1 MEENMAVEWYLVLGV
16 LLLVEFLLILKLRI
30 NRYKKFMK
38 KENGRLQ
45 TAEIVEWKALY
56 YTRSTIY
63 VLKIIYMENNEKKQ
77 KIMASS
83 NSFLKKY
90 KNENYI
96 SIVTVPGT
104 DFIFFQEEKWTR
116 QNVVLKIIAII
127 ISIVTLPLFFVG
139 VLRVLLNGVWQTGLF
154 LFTLIVFVYIQESME
169 NISNHK
175 SRMAYNTNLTCEKV
189 LESLK
194 QQTNKNF
201 QFKKESEDSKDK
213 VYILNASLTPF
224 YIKKLQVTAQYRVLI
239 TPSQEGSTVWI
250 YLFACSNSYVLNQFA
265 GKIGDFLYENIQA
278 FRIE

>member
-16 LLLVEFLLILKLRI
+16 LLLVEFLLILKMRI

-104 DFIFFQEEKWTR
+104 DFIFFQEEKWIM
-116 QNVVLKIIAII
+116 QNIVLKIIAII

-139 VLRVLLNGVWQTGLF
+139 ILGVLLNGVWQTGLF

-175 SRMAYNTNLTCEKV
+175 SRMAYHTNLTCEKV

-213 VYILNASLTPF
+213 VYILSASLTPF

-265 GKIGDFLYENIQA
+265 GKIGDFLHENIQA
-278 FRIE
+278 FRME